1 MELVMPSQEVHEL
14 RLEVQELRQFCIAVL
29 MATPEGQYGHYAM
42 SQAMQ
47 DKWWEKLT
55 NYPKVEE

>member
-1 MELVMPSQEVHEL
+1 
-14 RLEVQELRQFCIAVL
+14 VL